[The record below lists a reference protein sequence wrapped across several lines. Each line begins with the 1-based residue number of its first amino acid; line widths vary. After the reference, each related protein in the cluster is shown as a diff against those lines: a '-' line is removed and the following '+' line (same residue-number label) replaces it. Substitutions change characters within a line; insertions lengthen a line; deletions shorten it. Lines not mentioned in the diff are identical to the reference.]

1 MPYPSQRWCKNTSKG
16 AVVEALF
23 IDEGFGS
30 LDKEALTK
38 AIAVLEQ
45 IGENRVVGVI
55 SHVDDMKEGIAQQLA
70 IIKSHDGSSSIKI
83 VDKGKRSQG
92 VKNSRQNVLII
103 LRDSFSSGLSL
114 FLSTYFNL
122 PNYQFF

>member
-1 MPYPSQRWCKNTSKG
+1 MCWLKKWKWQVHFWKIQIFLS
-16 AVVEALF
+16 VEALF

-45 IGENRVVGVI
+45 IGENRMVGVI

-70 IIKSHDGSSSIKI
+70 IIKSHDGSSRIKI
-83 VDKGKRSQG
+83 VDKG
-92 VKNSRQNVLII
+92 
-103 LRDSFSSGLSL
+103 
-114 FLSTYFNL
+114 
-122 PNYQFF
+122 

>member
-1 MPYPSQRWCKNTSKG
+1 LDINVYDQLTGSERSVKSLSGGETFIAALAIALSLSEVVQNTSKG

-45 IGENRVVGVI
+45 IGENRMVGVI

-70 IIKSHDGSSSIKI
+70 IIKSHDGSSRIKI
-83 VDKGKRSQG
+83 VDKG
-92 VKNSRQNVLII
+92 
-103 LRDSFSSGLSL
+103 
-114 FLSTYFNL
+114 
-122 PNYQFF
+122 